1 MLYTVGDLKDG
12 AKGVSIRVRII
23 LKEQLRKITTKDG
36 VEHVV
41 VEALAGDRTGLILLS
56 LWDKWAEEVNEQNI
70 IDITNGYVIRFKG
83 KLRLN
88 VGQYGSI
95 EIIQDP
101 DFPIINKFVSKTH
114 LDGKDLNRLDNS

>member
-70 IDITNGYVIRFKG
+70 IDITNGYVNRFKG

-101 DFPIINKFVSKTH
+101 DFPIIKQFVSKTH